1 VSEETPL
8 ASEAPP
14 LTREASLEPW
24 ERAGLAA
31 LAVIVLAVPLSLLR
45 PPRAASGP
53 GLAGTA
59 PAFVGS
65 ASCEECHQ
73 AAFRK
78 WRGSHHE
85 RAMDVA
91 SEKTVLG
98 DFADAMFTNRGVT
111 SRFYRRGG
119 KFYVHTEGPDGKPG
133 EFEIA
138 YTFGV
143 KPLQQYLVPFPGGRL
158 QCLTVAWDTERK
170 RWFQLYPDQDIPPSD
185 WLHWTRNAQ
194 NWNGMCAECHSTNLK
209 KGYDPETETYK
220 TTWSEISVGCEACHG
235 AGSRHVAWAR
245 IPAMARPALADQG
258 LVVPTSGITSTQLV
272 ELCAPCHSRRA
283 ELGDYDHGGRLLMD
297 QMLPSL
303 LTEGLYFAD
312 GQQQD
317 EVYTYASFLQSKMY
331 ARGVKCNDC
340 HDSHSIKL
348 KLEGNEVCLQCHV
361 REVFD
366 SAEHHFHKKVVDGK
380 PSEGALC
387 ARCHMPKRA
396 YMVVDPRSDHSFR
409 RPRPDLTAEI
419 GTPNACTQSGCHAD
433 KPLSYSLNAYRKWY
447 GLARRPH
454 FGTTFAAARAGKPE
468 AAEELLRLVDNP
480 LQPAIVRAT
489 ALSLLQGYPGEAS
502 TGALRRSL
510 LSDDPLLRH
519 VAASGLT
526 VPDPRARV
534 SLLAPLLSDPVKAV
548 RLDTLS
554 ALAGVPRE
562 LLKPYQ
568 QEAFDEALAEYR
580 EAMAYSLDFSSSGL
594 NLGNLYANLGQPV
607 EAEKYFRIAL
617 KIDDLFFPAKMNL
630 AVLLSGQGRGAEAE
644 KLLREVV
651 AAYPDNGDARYALGL
666 QLVELGKAGEAVE
679 QLRRA
684 VDLLPGNAR
693 ARYNL
698 GLLLAQRGH
707 HEEAGTLLAG
717 ALALEPQNPDFL
729 LALADHWLRH
739 GRPREALALAE
750 RLIAA
755 RPGEPA
761 GRQLRALAEQA
772 IAGGPSRS
780 SSSRAPR

>member
-1 VSEETPL
+1 MSSETPL
-8 ASEAPP
+8 GSEPP
-14 LTREASLEPW
+14 RPRESSLERW
-24 ERAGLAA
+24 ERAGLIA
-31 LAVIVLAVPLSLLR
+31 LAVVVLAIPLSLLR
-45 PPRAASGP
+45 PARTGP
-53 GLAGTA
+53 GAGAAGGT

-65 ASCEECHQ
+65 ASCEECHK
-73 AAFRK
+73 AAFAK

-85 RAMDVA
+85 RAMDLA
-91 SEKTVLG
+91 SDKTVLG
-98 DFADAMFTNRGVT
+98 DFADATFTHRGVS

-119 KFYVHTEGPDGKPG
+119 KFYVYTEGPDGKPG

-138 YTFGV
+138 YTFGW

-158 QCLTVAWDTERK
+158 QCLTIAWDTERK
-170 RWFQLYPDQDIPPSD
+170 RWFHLYPDQDIPASD

-209 KGYDPETETYK
+209 KGYDAEKEAFN
-220 TTWSEISVGCEACHG
+220 TTWSDINVGCEACHG
-235 AGSRHVAWAR
+235 PGSRHVAWAR
-245 IPAMARPALADQG
+245 VPAMARPALADQG
-258 LVVPTSGITSTQLV
+258 LVVPTSGITGAQLV

-283 ELGDYDHGGRLLMD
+283 ELGDYDHSGRLLMD
-297 QMLPSL
+297 HMLPSL

-317 EVYTYASFLQSKMY
+317 EVYNYASFLQSKMY
-331 ARGVKCNDC
+331 ARGVKCSDC
-340 HDSHSIKL
+340 HDSHSLKL
-348 KLEGNEVCLQCHV
+348 KKDGNEVCLQCHV

-366 SAEHHFHKKVVDGK
+366 SSEHHFHKKLVDGK

-387 ARCHMPKRA
+387 ARCHMPKRP

-419 GTPNACTQSGCHAD
+419 GTPNACSQSGCHAD

-447 GLARRPH
+447 GQARRPH

-468 AAEELLRLVDNP
+468 AAEELLRLVDNT

-489 ALSLLQGYPGEAS
+489 ALSLLERYPGEAS
-502 TGALRRSL
+502 TKVLRRAL
-510 LSDDPLLRH
+510 LSEEPLLRH
-519 VAASGLT
+519 VAASGLA
-526 VPDPRARV
+526 VPDARERV
-534 SLLAPLLSDPVKAV
+534 SLLAPLLADPVKAV
-548 RLDTLS
+548 RLDAVS

-568 QEAFDEALAEYR
+568 REAFDAALAEYR
-580 EAMAYSLDFSSSGL
+580 TAMAYSLDFSSSGM
-594 NLGNLYANLGQPV
+594 NLGNLYTNLGKPA
-607 EAEKYFRIAL
+607 EAEKYYRLAL

-651 AAYPDNGDARYALGL
+651 ASYPDNGDARYSLGL
-666 QLVELGKAGEAVE
+666 LLVEVGKADEAVAHM
-679 QLRRA
+679 RRA
-684 VDLLPGNAR
+684 ASLMPRNAR

-698 GLLLAQRGH
+698 GLLLDQLGH
-707 HEEAGTLLAG
+707 GDEAEPFLAG
-717 ALALEPQNPDFL
+717 ALSLEPANPEFL
-729 LALADHWLRH
+729 HALAGFQLKR

-755 RPGEPA
+755 HPDQRIGHELKA
-761 GRQLRALAEQA
+761 LAERALAG
-772 IAGGPSRS
+772 AGAAPRS
-780 SSSRAPR
+780 TRAPR

>member
-1 VSEETPL
+1 MSE
-8 ASEAPP
+8 
-14 LTREASLEPW
+14 EASLAPW

-31 LAVIVLAVPLSLLR
+31 LAIIVLAVPLSLLR
-45 PPRAASGP
+45 PPRAVSGP
-53 GLAGTA
+53 GPMGARA
-59 PAFVGS
+59 DFVGS
-65 ASCEECHQ
+65 ASCEECHKT
-73 AAFRK
+73 AFQK

-91 SEKTVLG
+91 NEKTVLG
-98 DFADAMFTNRGVT
+98 DFADATFTHRGVT

-119 KFYVHTEGPDGKPG
+119 KFYVETEGPDGKPG

-158 QCLTVAWDTERK
+158 QCLTIAWDTERK
-170 RWFQLYPDQDIPPSD
+170 RWFHLYPDQDVPHSD

-209 KGYDPETETYK
+209 KGYHPETETYE

-245 IPAMARPALADQG
+245 IPAMARPALPDQG

-283 ELGDYDHGGRLLMD
+283 ELGDYDHSGRLLMD
-297 QMLPSL
+297 HMLPSL
-303 LTEGLYFAD
+303 LSEGLYFAD

-331 ARGVKCNDC
+331 ARGVKCSDC

-348 KLEGNEVCLQCHV
+348 KLEGNEVCLQCHQ

-380 PSEGALC
+380 ASEGALC
-387 ARCHMPKRA
+387 VRCHMPKRT

-454 FGTTFAAARAGKPE
+454 FGTTFAAARAGRPE

-489 ALSLLQGYPGEAS
+489 ALSLLERHPGEA
-502 TGALRRSL
+502 TGKALRLAL
-510 LSDDPLLRH
+510 LSDEPLLRQ
-519 VAASGLT
+519 VAASGLA
-526 VPDPRARV
+526 VPDPRERV
-534 SLLAPLLSDPVKAV
+534 SLLAPLLADPVKAV
-548 RLDTLS
+548 RLNALS
-554 ALAGVPRE
+554 SLAGAPRE

-568 QEAFDEALAEYR
+568 QEAFDTALGEYR

-594 NLGNLYANLGQPV
+594 NLGNLHANLGQPA
-607 EAEKYFRIAL
+607 EAEKYFRLAL

-644 KLLREVV
+644 TLLRQVV

-666 QLVELGKAGEAVE
+666 QLVELGKPGDAVE
-679 QLRRA
+679 PLRRA
-684 VDLLPGNAR
+684 VELLPRNAR

-698 GLLLAQRGH
+698 GLLLAQRGAD
-707 HEEAGTLLAG
+707 EEAGTLLAG

-729 LALADHWLRH
+729 FALADHRLRH
-739 GRPREALALAE
+739 GRAREALSLAE

-755 RPGEPA
+755 RPGAPA
-761 GRQLRALAEQA
+761 GRQLKALAEQA
-772 IAGGPSRS
+772 LAEGSSGAPSARGPR
-780 SSSRAPR
+780 

>member
-1 VSEETPL
+1 VSTDPPV
-8 ASEAPP
+8 ASEPAPP
-14 LTREASLEPW
+14 GEAALERW
-24 ERAGLAA
+24 ELAGLVS
-31 LAVIVLAVPLSLLR
+31 LAVIVLAIPLSLLR
-45 PPRAASGP
+45 PPRVGP
-53 GLAGTA
+53 GKGALGAA
-59 PAFVGS
+59 PAFIGS
-65 ASCEECHQ
+65 ASCEECHK
-73 AAFRK
+73 AAFAK

-98 DFADAMFTNRGVT
+98 DFGDATFTHRGTT

-119 KFYVHTEGPDGKPG
+119 KFYVHTEGPGGKMG

-158 QCLTVAWDTERK
+158 QCLTIAWDTERR
-170 RWFQLYPDQDIPPSD
+170 RWFHLYPDQDIPASD

-209 KGYDPETETYK
+209 KGYDPEKETFN
-220 TTWSEISVGCEACHG
+220 TTWSDINVGCEACHG

-245 IPAMARPALADQG
+245 VPAMARPPLADQG
-258 LVVPTSGITSTQLV
+258 LAVPTSGITSTALV

-283 ELGDYDHGGRLLMD
+283 ELGDYDHSGRLLMD
-297 QMLPSL
+297 HMLPSL

-331 ARGVKCNDC
+331 ARGVKCSDC
-340 HDSHSIKL
+340 HDSHSL
-348 KLEGNEVCLQCHV
+348 KLRKDGNEVCLQCHV

-366 SAEHHFHKKVVDGK
+366 SSEHHFHKKLVDGK

-387 ARCHMPKRA
+387 ARCHMPKRT
-396 YMVVDPRSDHSFR
+396 YMLVDPRSDHSFR

-447 GLARRPH
+447 GQARRPH
-454 FGTTFAAARAGKPE
+454 FGTTFAAARAGRPE
-468 AAEELLRLVDNP
+468 AEPELLRLVDNP

-489 ALSLLQGYPGEAS
+489 ALQLLERFPGAP
-502 TGALRRSL
+502 GAKALRGAL
-510 LSDDPLLRH
+510 LSDEPLLRH
-519 VAASGLT
+519 VAATGVA
-526 VPDPRARV
+526 VPDPRERA
-534 SLLAPLLSDPVKAV
+534 SLLAPLLLDPVKAV
-548 RLDTLS
+548 RLDALS
-554 ALAGVPRE
+554 ALASVPRE

-568 QEAFDEALAEYR
+568 REAFDTALAEYR
-580 EAMAYSLDFSSSGL
+580 EAMAYSLDFSSSGF
-594 NLGNLYANLGQPV
+594 NLGNLHTNLGQPA
-607 EAEKYFRIAL
+607 EAEKYYRLAL

-630 AVLLSGQGRGAEAE
+630 AVLLSGRGRGAEAE

-651 AAYPDNGDARYALGL
+651 AAYPDNGDARYSLGL
-666 QLVELGKAGEAVE
+666 QLVELGKADEAVE
-679 QLRRA
+679 HMRRA
-684 VDLLPGNAR
+684 VALMPRNGR

-698 GLLLAQRGH
+698 GLLLDQLGRGG
-707 HEEAGTLLAG
+707 EAEPLLAG
-717 ALALEPQNPDFL
+717 ALSLEPANPEFL
-729 LALADHWLRH
+729 HAMAGFCLKR

-755 RPGEPA
+755 HPDERIGHE
-761 GRQLRALAEQA
+761 LKALAEQSL
-772 IAGGPSRS
+772 AGGPA
-780 SSSRAPR
+780 SSRTSRGPR

>member
-1 VSEETPL
+1 VSESTP
-8 ASEAPP
+8 AESEEARH
-14 LTREASLEPW
+14 TREASLHRW
-24 ERAGLAA
+24 EQAA
-31 LAVIVLAVPLSLLR
+31 LVSLAVIVLAVPLSLLR
-45 PPRAASGP
+45 QPRTPARP

-59 PAFVGS
+59 PDFVGS
-65 ASCEECHQ
+65 ASCKECHA
-73 AAFRK
+73 AAFEK

-91 SEKTVLG
+91 NERTVLG
-98 DFADAMFTNRGVT
+98 DFADATFTHRGVT
-111 SRFYRRGG
+111 SRFFRRGA
-119 KFYVHTEGPDGKPG
+119 KFYVETEGPDGKPG

-158 QCLTVAWDTERK
+158 QCLTIAWDTERK
-170 RWFQLYPDQDIPPSD
+170 RWFHLYPDQDIPPSD

-209 KGYDPETETYK
+209 KGYDPASDTYE

-245 IPAMARPALADQG
+245 IPAMARPALLDQG

-283 ELGDYDHGGRLLMD
+283 ELGDYDHSGRLLMD

-303 LTEGLYFAD
+303 LTEGLYFPD

-317 EVYTYASFLQSKMY
+317 EVYTYASFLQSRMY
-331 ARGVKCNDC
+331 ARGVKCSDC

-348 KLEGNEVCLQCHV
+348 KLEGNELCLQCHV

-366 SAEHHFHKKVVDGK
+366 SAEHHFHEKVVDGK

-387 ARCHMPKRA
+387 VRCHMPKRP

-419 GTPNACTQSGCHAD
+419 GTPNSCMQSGCHAD
-433 KPLSYSLNAYRKWY
+433 KPPSYSLNAYRKWY

-454 FGTTFAAARAGKPE
+454 FGTSFAAARAGRPE
-468 AAEELLRLVDNP
+468 AAEELLRLADDA

-489 ALSLLQGYPGEAS
+489 ALSLLQRYPGATSE
-502 TGALRRSL
+502 GALRRSL
-510 LSDDPLLRH
+510 LADDPLLRH
-519 VAASGLT
+519 VAASGLQA
-526 VPDPRARV
+526 PDARERA
-534 SLLAPLLSDPVKAV
+534 SLLAPLLADPVKAV
-548 RLDTLS
+548 RLDAVS

-562 LLKPYQ
+562 LLKTYQ
-568 QEAFDEALAEYR
+568 QEALDQALAEYR
-580 EAMAYSLDFSSSGL
+580 ETMAYSLDFASSGL
-594 NLGNLYANLGQPV
+594 NLGNLEASLGQPG
-607 EAEKYFRIAL
+607 EAEKYYRLAIEV
-617 KIDDLFFPAKMNL
+617 DDLFFPAKMNL
-630 AVLLSGQGRGAEAE
+630 AVLLSGQGRAAEAE
-644 KLLREVV
+644 TLLREVV
-651 AAYPDNGDARYALGL
+651 AGYPDNGDARYALGL
-666 QLVELGKAGEAVE
+666 QLVELGRAGEAVE

-684 VDLLPGNAR
+684 VDLMPRNAR

-698 GLLLAQRGH
+698 GLLLAQLGRV
-707 HEEAGTLLAG
+707 EEAGPLLTA
-717 ALALEPQNPDFL
+717 ALALEPENPDFL
-729 LALADHWLRH
+729 VALADHWLRQ

-755 RPGEPA
+755 RPGDPT
-761 GRQLRALAEQA
+761 GRQLKAAAERALA
-772 IAGGPSRS
+772 GRG
-780 SSSRAPR
+780 